1 MKRPAPHNRILDLLR
16 VIPAVDCQN
25 RLMRVA
31 DKDLSLSLLY
41 MSDEQRDRI
50 LTFVGAAKARR
61 VLAELDRHRH
71 TRILYAQYEVAAG
84 VVAKVLQ
91 GGSARS
97 PRSYY
102 RPVGKR

>member
-1 MKRPAPHNRILDLLR
+1 M
-16 VIPAVDCQN
+16 IPTVDCQN

-41 MSDEQRDRI
+41 MSDEQRNRI
-50 LTFVGAAKARR
+50 LALVGAAKAQR
-61 VLAELDRHRH
+61 VVAELERHRH
-71 TRILYAQYEVAAG
+71 TRILYAHYETAAG

-97 PRSYY
+97 PHSYY
-102 RPVGKR
+102 RPTGRT

>member
-1 MKRPAPHNRILDLLR
+1 MKRPAPHQRILDLLR

-41 MSDEQRDRI
+41 MSEGQRNRI
-50 LTFVGAAKARR
+50 LSFVGAAKSQR
-61 VLAELDRHRH
+61 VLAELRRHEH
-71 TRILYAQYEVAAG
+71 TRILYTQYEVAAL

-91 GGSARS
+91 GGSAQA

-102 RPVGKR
+102 RPAGRT